1 MGRYDRSQHHARSG
15 TEDLGHRQSGR
26 AGCGR
31 GATAQPDRPDVFFQR
46 VELLAADGD
55 GDEILPVTYD
65 DNYVTVF
72 PGEQVDIRGRVPPGG
87 PPPALVR
94 VSGYNSWPVVTA
106 VR

>member
-1 MGRYDRSQHHARSG
+1 MTALNTMPEAALRIS
-15 TEDLGHRQSGR
+15 
-26 AGCGR
+26 
-31 GATAQPDRPDVFFQR
+31 ATASPGEPDAVAVRLHNPTDRIAFFQR

-94 VSGYNSWPVVTA
+94 VSGYNSQPVVTA